1 MIIKPADSKQ
11 SDLVTL
17 EQLRQRPDATNR
29 QQQAIEKEIN
39 NLRAGI
45 KGEKESAYLIDFDCK
60 SSKHTAVIHDLR
72 LEGRGG
78 VAQIDHLLIHRTLT
92 VFVLE
97 TKHFNFG
104 IKITDEGEFLRWND
118 YKKTFE
124 GMSSPLAQNDRHIK
138 ILKEAFDFLETPTRM
153 GIRLSPS
160 YESYVLV
167 STNARIDRSPKFDS
181 SRVIKADVLLKTIKK
196 QFEDEN
202 ILDTLGKVSRIVST
216 ETLELMAR
224 KLSGFHSPSKV
235 NYLAKFGFGDVPA
248 QPSSRIRTLAPED
261 TQPVQAT
268 TQAKPPNSLSAHTCR
283 SCGSTKISVQYGK
296 YGYYFKC
303 AACDSNT
310 PIKISCG
317 IAGHKERIRKDG
329 IRFFRE
335 CADCKT
341 SSLYFENT

>member
-11 SDLVTL
+11 SVLETL
-17 EQLRQRPDATNR
+17 EQLRQRPDATDR
-29 QQQAIEKEIN
+29 QRQAIEKEVNI
-39 NLRAGI
+39 LRAGL

-78 VAQIDHLLIHRTLT
+78 VAQIDHLLIHRTMT

-104 IKITDEGEFLRWND
+104 MKITDEGEFLRWNE
-118 YKKTFE
+118 YKKAFE
-124 GMSSPLAQNDRHIK
+124 GMPSPLAQNDRHIK
-138 ILKEAFDFLETPTRM
+138 ILNEAFDFIEMPTRM

-167 STNARIDRSPKFDS
+167 STNARIDRSSKFDS

-196 QFEDEN
+196 QFDDES

-216 ETLELMAR
+216 ETLELIAR
-224 KLSGFHSPSKV
+224 KLSSFHSPSKV
-235 NYLAKFGFGDVPA
+235 NYLAKFGLGDVPA
-248 QPSSRIRTLAPED
+248 QTSSRIRTSALED
-261 TQPVQAT
+261 IQQVQAT
-268 TQAKPPNSLSAHTCR
+268 TQSKDPSSLSVHTCR

-303 AACDSNT
+303 AACDGNS
-310 PIKISCG
+310 PIKIGCG

-329 IRFFRE
+329 LRFFRE

-341 SSLYFENT
+341 SSLYFENI

>member
-1 MIIKPADSKQ
+1 MIIKFADSKQ
-11 SDLVTL
+11 SDLETL

-29 QQQAIEKEIN
+29 QQQAIDKEIN
-39 NLRAGI
+39 ILRAGI

-104 IKITDEGEFLRWND
+104 MKITDEGEFLRWND

-124 GMSSPLAQNDRHIK
+124 GMPSPLAQNDRHIK

-160 YESYVLV
+160 FESYVLV

-181 SRVIKADVLLKTIKK
+181 SRVIKADVLLTTIKK
-196 QFEDEN
+196 QFEDES

-216 ETLELMAR
+216 ETLELMTR
-224 KLSGFHSPSKV
+224 KLSRFHSPAKV
-235 NYLAKFGFGDVPA
+235 NYLAKYGFSDVPA
-248 QPSSRIRTLAPED
+248 QTSSRIRTLVPEGK
-261 TQPVQAT
+261 QPIQAMT
-268 TQAKPPNSLSAHTCR
+268 KIPISNSLSTHACR
-283 SCGSTKISVQYGK
+283 SCGGTKISVQYGK

-303 AACDSNT
+303 ATCDGNT
-310 PIKISCG
+310 PIKIGCV
-317 IAGHKERIRKDG
+317 IDGHKERIRKDG
-329 IRFFRE
+329 IKFYRE
-335 CADCKT
+335 CAECKT
-341 SSLYFENT
+341 SSLYFENV